1 VEGKRPA
8 TSRAYALD
16 HCERLRIGSCNASLA
31 TDRACRTVSVRC
43 IIRAAM
49 KPLFVALFTLLACGC
64 ADIEYTA
71 YSGRQQ
77 NWPVASGSFVSQKYG
92 LPVYFGPPDRPYR
105 VLGYMET
112 QSAPLAVWETGKSE
126 SIKPAV
132 KEAMKHGAD
141 ALVLLASGT
150 NVAGSTTLGSAQWR
164 SNTTTTGG
172 VYGNYFNA
180 QSQTTGGGFGS
191 STTFPIRKGYA
202 RVIAIQFL

>member
-1 VEGKRPA
+1 MCFPG
-8 TSRAYALD
+8 
-16 HCERLRIGSCNASLA
+16 
-31 TDRACRTVSVRC
+31 
-43 IIRAAM
+43 IIAAAM
-49 KPLFVALFTLLACGC
+49 KCLCVPLLALLFYGC
-64 ADIEYTA
+64 ANVEYTA

-77 NWPVASGSFVSQKYG
+77 NWPVASGSFVQRKFD

-112 QSAPLAVWETGKSE
+112 ASAPLAVWETGKSE

-132 KEAMKHGAD
+132 KEAAKHGAN
-141 ALVLLASGT
+141 AVILLASGT
-150 NVAGSTTLGSAQWR
+150 NISGSTTFSSGQWG

-180 QSQTTGGGFGS
+180 QSRTTGGGFGS
-191 STTFPIRKGYA
+191 TTTLPIRKGYA

>member
-1 VEGKRPA
+1 MPV
-8 TSRAYALD
+8 
-16 HCERLRIGSCNASLA
+16 
-31 TDRACRTVSVRC
+31 
-43 IIRAAM
+43 
-49 KPLFVALFTLLACGC
+49 VAPNV
-64 ADIEYTA
+64 EYTA

-112 QSAPLAVWETGKSE
+112 QSAPLAMWETGKSE

-150 NVAGSTTLGSAQWR
+150 NVAGSTTFGSAQWR
-164 SNTTTTGG
+164 SNTTTTEAFTATILMLRARQREA
-172 VYGNYFNA
+172 VSA
-180 QSQTTGGGFGS
+180 QVRQSQSGKATL
-191 STTFPIRKGYA
+191 A
-202 RVIAIQFL
+202 